1 MPRQREPIEYSPLPE
16 LSNTRLIFPMTLTA
30 MQSHPRRIGAA
41 LAVTALVLS
50 LLSPA
55 PSVDAAQG
63 FGPSTELTG
72 YTDDAPAPGSSTFAQ
87 GCFPAGDANIPEP
100 DLPAGDV
107 VFVGGGWGHGA
118 GMSQYGAQGAGRLGC
133 TSTEILETYFPGA
146 EVAAA
151 DVGDGIVIG
160 LSSSV
165 RSTTVTAVSEDVSW
179 ELCHYQTGECED
191 LPVEQESRTVWT
203 VQVLGDATY
212 RISDADDEVV
222 FEGGDF
228 EQNLRAR
235 LSVGQDED
243 RRLTVSTTGHTYR
256 WGVLQFDS
264 VQSADSTAFL
274 TLDIPQMDLYLRG
287 LAEVPASWPAAT
299 LEAQAISG
307 RSYALARINASG
319 IRSSCRC
326 NLLATPFDQNY
337 EGYDYELADAR
348 GGGAWR
354 AGVEATSDRVLTYD
368 GEVAETFYSSSHGGH
383 SESARFVFGGE
394 VPYVQPVA
402 DSRWDL
408 ASSNPRRRWTKAVSA
423 EQLGAAAGVG
433 VATDIQLLD
442 PRGAAGRVGHPSRGF
457 GGVRV
462 TGTEGQAVLTGDDV
476 RRAFGLFSTLFDVV
490 NNIDGEASTGPPSG
504 EDPPTTPGP
513 GLVDPEVP
521 EPADPAPA
529 GLIRAAGQGR
539 IDTAVQVSRIGWD
552 VAPAVVLTAADRFP
566 DALAG
571 VRLAATLDAPLLLT
585 DSGSLPAA
593 VTAELQRLGTDTV
606 WLLGGSAALS
616 SDVRRGLGDLGIRT
630 RRLSGPD
637 RFATAAAIATAATQR
652 SDDVT
657 VALGSDWPDAVSASS
672 LAALLDGPPTLLV
685 DRDRVPDVTVQAI
698 RDLQARRVTIVGGTA
713 VISGQV
719 SAELRTLGLEVT
731 RLSGPDRYATS
742 AAVAGTA
749 LDQRSGGAPVIVAAG
764 SGFPDALAAG
774 ALAGRLG
781 GVLVL
786 APSTRLADGQATGA
800 FVSDNADALS
810 GGVVVGGTGVISADV
825 QQELQALLNG

>member
-1 MPRQREPIEYSPLPE
+1 MPRRREPIEYSPLPE

-30 MQSHPRRIGAA
+30 MQPTPRRLGAA
-41 LAVTALVLS
+41 LAITALVLA

-55 PSVDAAQG
+55 PPAEAAQG
-63 FGPSTELTG
+63 FGPTTELTG
-72 YTDDAPAPGSSTFAQ
+72 YTDDAPAPDQSTFAQ
-87 GCFPAGDANIPEP
+87 GCFPAGDAAIPDP

-151 DVGDGIVIG
+151 DVGNGIVIG

-165 RSTTVTAVSEDVSW
+165 QSTTVTAVSEAVPW

-191 LPVEQESRTVWT
+191 LPVEQPSRAVWT
-203 VQVLGDATY
+203 VRILGDATY
-212 RISDADDEVV
+212 RISGADGRVV
-222 FEGGDF
+222 FEGGDL

-235 LSVGQDED
+235 LSADQDED
-243 RRLTVSTTGHTYR
+243 RRLDVSTTGHTYR

-264 VQSADSTAFL
+264 VQSANSAAFL
-274 TLDIPQMDLYLRG
+274 TLDIPDMDLYLRG

-307 RSYALARINASG
+307 RSYAVSRINASG

-368 GEVAETFYSSSHGGH
+368 GEVAQTFYSSSHGGH

-402 DSRWDL
+402 DARWDL

-423 EQLGAAAGVG
+423 EQLGAVAGVG

-457 GGVRV
+457 GGVQV
-462 TGTEGQAVLTGDDV
+462 TGTEGQVVLTGDDV

-490 NNIDGEASTGPPSG
+490 NNLDGEPSGPPSG
-504 EDPPTTPGP
+504 NDPPATPGP
-513 GLVDPEVP
+513 GPEDPEVP

-539 IDTAVQVSRIGWD
+539 IETAVQVSRIGWD

-585 DSGSLPAA
+585 DSGSLSA
-593 VTAELQRLGTDTV
+593 VVTTELQRLGTDTV

-616 SDVRRGLGDLGIRT
+616 SDVRRGLADLGIRT

-637 RFATAAAIATAATQR
+637 RFATAAAIATAATSR

-685 DRDRVPDVTVQAI
+685 DRDRVPDATVQAI
-698 RDLQARRVTIVGGTA
+698 TDLQARRVTIVGGTA

-719 SAELRTLGLEVT
+719 SAELRALGLEVT

-749 LDQRSGGAPVIVAAG
+749 LERRAGEAPVIVAAG

-786 APSTRLADGQATGA
+786 APNTRLADGQATGT
-800 FVSDNADALS
+800 FVSDNADSLD

-825 QQELQALLNG
+825 QQELQALLDG